1 MRVVGMVNHPPNS
14 EETKGRDQRER
25 PKSQKKN
32 TLVINNCMSAWDPL
46 DPWTLSTVAVY
57 IAFSLVTL
65 LEKLH

>member
-1 MRVVGMVNHPPNS
+1 LAWS
-14 EETKGRDQRER
+14 TTQSETKGRDPIPGETKERET
-25 PKSQKKN
+25 KVGKKN
-32 TLVINNCMSAWDPL
+32 TFVINKHMSAWDPL